1 MLQRVLWLPTSML
14 PCSEKLLWWSCSP
27 HPLVTQES
35 SLSDKCHSDV
45 GSREGS
51 RVLRPEQSL
60 LLQIS
65 HVVMLSGGV
74 GVSRLDS
81 ATQEFGIQK

>member
-1 MLQRVLWLPTSML
+1 M
-14 PCSEKLLWWSCSP
+14 
-27 HPLVTQES
+27 
-35 SLSDKCHSDV
+35 SDKCYSDV

-65 HVVMLSGGV
+65 HAVVLRGGV